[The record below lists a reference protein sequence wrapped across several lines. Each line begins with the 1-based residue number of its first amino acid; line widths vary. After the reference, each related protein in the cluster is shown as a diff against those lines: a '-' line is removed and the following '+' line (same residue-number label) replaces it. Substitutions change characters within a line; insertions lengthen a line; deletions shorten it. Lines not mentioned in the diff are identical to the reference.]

1 MHRLLVFLT
10 LLIPLFASAQSVYMH
25 EAQDDAA
32 ANSEPISVLG
42 IITLLIIVGIV
53 YVVCKLISG
62 AHEKT
67 RQKKYEAYNAEYNR
81 QKETKEKGGFIC
93 PICGKQVLDNNYSI
107 RIWSK
112 EQIAY
117 SVKICSSCNDR
128 YYPSKFGKNM
138 KRKQT
143 PTWVYALP
151 FIFLIGLGLYVLI
164 RNIIIGQVFMGIIG
178 MIIVPTVTGG
188 ILGWVFLI
196 VQKLTSVSEPKSP
209 LNKISIEHIRDCNA
223 IKD

>member
-1 MHRLLVFLT
+1 MKKTIVS
-10 LLIPLFASAQSVYMH
+10 LIMVLPSFAFAQSVYMH
-25 EAQDDAA
+25 EAQDDA

-53 YVVCKLISG
+53 YVVCKLIGG

-67 RQKKYEAYNAEYNR
+67 KQKKYEAYNEEYNR

-128 YYPSKFGKNM
+128 YYPIRFGNNK

-143 PTWVYALP
+143 PTWVYLLP
-151 FIFLIGLGLYVLI
+151 FVFLVGLGIYVLI
-164 RNIIIGQVFMGIIG
+164 RNIILGQVFRGIIG
-178 MIIVPTVTGG
+178 MIIVPTGVGG

-196 VQKLTSVSEPKSP
+196 VQKIVKFSEPKSP
-209 LNKISIEHIRDCNA
+209 LDKIPIEHIRDCNA

>member
-1 MHRLLVFLT
+1 MKKHIVALILLLPSFVN
-10 LLIPLFASAQSVYMH
+10 AQSVYMH

-32 ANSEPISVLG
+32 ANSGPISVLG

-138 KRKQT
+138 KRKQA
-143 PTWVYALP
+143 PTWVFALP
-151 FIFLIGLGLYVLI
+151 FVFLIGLGLYVLI
-164 RNIIIGQVFMGIIG
+164 RNIILGQVFMGIIG
-178 MIIVPTVTGG
+178 MIIVPVVTGG

-196 VQKLTSVSEPKSP
+196 IQKLVSVSEPKSP
-209 LNKISIEHIRDCNA
+209 LNSIPIEHIRNCNA

>member
-53 YVVCKLISG
+53 YVVCKLIGS

-67 RQKKYEAYNAEYNR
+67 KQKKYEAYNAEYNR

-117 SVKICSSCNDR
+117 SVKICSSL
-128 YYPSKFGKNM
+128 
-138 KRKQT
+138 
-143 PTWVYALP
+143 PTSGE
-151 FIFLIGLGLYVLI
+151 I
-164 RNIIIGQVFMGIIG
+164 Q
-178 MIIVPTVTGG
+178 
-188 ILGWVFLI
+188 
-196 VQKLTSVSEPKSP
+196 SVASD
-209 LNKISIEHIRDCNA
+209 KISHSRVC
-223 IKD
+223 

>member
-1 MHRLLVFLT
+1 MKRIIVSLIMVLPSFVF
-10 LLIPLFASAQSVYMH
+10 AQSVYMH

-138 KRKQT
+138 KRKQA
-143 PTWVYALP
+143 PTWVGALP
-151 FIFLIGLGLYVLI
+151 FIFLIGLGLFVLI
-164 RNIIIGQVFMGIIG
+164 RNIIIGEILWGIIG
-178 MIIVPTVTGG
+178 MIIVPVFVGG
-188 ILGWVFLI
+188 IMGWIILI
-196 VQKLTSVSEPKSP
+196 VQKLASVSEPKSP
-209 LNKISIEHIRDCNA
+209 LNNITIDHIKNCNA